1 MTDDCEH
8 CKEHDT
14 RVADSKARDRKL
26 EQNCKSIAALGER
39 VVALERLETHFQYLR
54 QGMDQMQ
61 ENHKESLKQM
71 ERANEKALQ
80 QVVSKVVQMEWI
92 VRGVFLIILAAFV
105 KFMMSGG
112 TVT

>member
-26 EQNCKSIAALGER
+26 EQNCKAIESISER
-39 VVALERLETHFQYLR
+39 VIALEKLETHFEYMR
-54 QGMDQMQ
+54 KGMDQIQ
-61 ENHKESLKQM
+61 KNHKESLEQM
-71 ERANEKALQ
+71 EKANEKALQ
-80 QVVSKVVQMEWI
+80 QVVAKVVQMEWI

-105 KFMMSGG
+105 KFMAGG
-112 TVT
+112 SIT

>member
-1 MTDDCEH
+1 MTDDCTH

-26 EQNCKSIAALGER
+26 EQNCKAIESINQR
-39 VVALERLETHFQYLR
+39 VTALETLGTHFQYLR
-54 QGMDQMQ
+54 QGMDQIQ
-61 ENHKESLKQM
+61 LNHKESLKQM
-71 ERANEKALQ
+71 ERANEKALA
-80 QVVSKVVQMEWI
+80 QVVAKVVQMEWI

-112 TVT
+112 VT